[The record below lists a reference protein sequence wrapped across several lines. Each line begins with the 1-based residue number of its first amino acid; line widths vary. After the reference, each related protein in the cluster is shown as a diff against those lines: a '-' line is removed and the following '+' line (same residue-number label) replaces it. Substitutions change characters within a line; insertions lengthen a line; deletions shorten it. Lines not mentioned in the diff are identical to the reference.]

1 MAIGGTN
8 FKLRSDV
15 ERATYNALDYP
26 AVGVK
31 VAGAMEQVGDVV
43 GVWVYTSAAAE
54 DNVLCYE
61 ASKIVVP
68 CMTITAGNAALYALG
83 QTVYYD
89 STNAC
94 VNAVASGGPPCGI
107 ILVAPST
114 GDTTIE
120 IHLMGAL
127 GIYT

>member
-1 MAIGGTN
+1 MPLGGTN

-15 ERATYNALDYP
+15 EKATYNSFESP

-43 GVWVYTSAAAE
+43 GVWVTTSAATE
-54 DNVLCYE
+54 DNVFCYE
-61 ASKIVVP
+61 ASKILVP
-68 CMTITAGNAALYALG
+68 CIVITAGNLALYAIG

-89 STNAC
+89 STNAE
-94 VNAVASGGPPCGI
+94 VNAVTSSGPPCGI
-107 ILVAPST
+107 IVKAPVAA
-114 GDTTIE
+114 DETIL